1 MEATLPR
8 TGGVYAPP
16 AGTKSVSNTTIQSV
30 PYNALVDDLADDANA
45 ARPVTAGGTAATN
58 ATDARKNL
66 GLEIGKNVQAYDA
79 GLQSIAALAT
89 AADRMIYTTAADAY
103 ATTALTP
110 FARTILD
117 DADASAA
124 LTTLGVSTFAKA
136 ILDDADAATAR
147 TTLGVAIGADVQAYD
162 AGLQSISGLTTAAD
176 RTIYTT
182 ASDVYA
188 TTALTPF
195 ARTILDDT
203 SAAAV
208 KTTLGLAAVASSGS
222 ASDLGSGTV
231 SDARLPGSMAGKN
244 FSSGVSFANAV
255 ATSNTD
261 LSKHIQLYSGY
272 GFTITGSTLNY
283 TVPTNSSHVW
293 NVNGTE
299 VGRLNSSGLT
309 LATPLALAEGGTG
322 ATDAATARSNLGA
335 NNASNLTTGTVSNA
349 RVSGAYDG
357 ITTLGQTGTHT
368 ITTSGEAIRIVGPA
382 STDDPYVTFYKGA
395 ARQAYIQH
403 TDGTGVNQGLRFY
416 NDTATGGDT
425 ALTLKNS
432 GGVDSLE
439 FQVNGAEYTVWHTGN
454 LAAGDLNS
462 IYGYTAANSAK
473 QIIAGNGLTGGGTLA
488 ADRTLTLGTP
498 GDITNTTT
506 NSVTSTSHTHAL
518 GFTAAE
524 VYTGTTQDNAN
535 YPVGTILPMAV
546 NGGNVRNSEVTPCLY
561 STNSFV
567 ESGYPGAGTTLAGTW
582 RVRGNVASQDW
593 QIVQRTA

>member
-1 MEATLPR
+1 MPR
-8 TGGVYAPP
+8 TGGVYSPP
-16 AGTKSVSNTTIQSV
+16 AGTKGVSNTTIQSV
-30 PYNALVDDLADDANA
+30 PYNALVDDLSADANA
-45 ARPVTAGGTAATN
+45 ARPVTAGGTGATSASAART
-58 ATDARKNL
+58 NL
-66 GLEIGKNVQAYDA
+66 GLAIGTNVQAYDA

-110 FARTILD
+110 FARTILG
-117 DADASAA
+117 DADAAAA
-124 LTTLGVSTFAKA
+124 LTTLGVSAFAKA
-136 ILDDADAATAR
+136 ILDDTDAATAR

-176 RTIYTT
+176 RTVYTT

-222 ASDLGSGTV
+222 ASDLSSGTI

-244 FSSGVSFANAV
+244 FSSGISFANAV
-255 ATSNTD
+255 AAGSTD

-283 TVPTNSSHVW
+283 TVPANSSHVW

-322 ATDAATARSNLGA
+322 STDAATARGNLGA
-335 NNASNLTTGTVSNA
+335 NSASNLTTGTVPNA
-349 RVSGAYDG
+349 RIAGAYDG

-368 ITTSGEAIRIVGPA
+368 ITTPGEAIRIVGPA
-382 STDDPYVTFYKGA
+382 STDDPYVSFYKGA
-395 ARQAYIQH
+395 TRQAYIQH
-403 TDGTGVNQGLRFY
+403 TDGTGVNQGLRIY

-439 FQVNGAEYTVWHTGN
+439 FQVNGAEHVVYHSGN
-454 LAAGDLNS
+454 LSSADLNS
-462 IYGYTAANSAK
+462 IYGYTPANSAK

-498 GDITNTTT
+498 GDITNSTT

-524 VYTGTTQDNAN
+524 VY
-535 YPVGTILPMAV
+535 VGTGANDTSFPLGHIVAL
-546 NGGNVRNSEVTPCLY
+546 GNDANIARNASGTPTLHNSINRY
-561 STNSFV
+561 YVPSTHPSA
-567 ESGYPGAGTTLAGTW
+567 GAALAGTW
-582 RVRGNVASQDW
+582 RSRGVVNGNGEYNIMQRVA
-593 QIVQRTA
+593 

>member
-1 MEATLPR
+1 MSLIWGGSSNPAVNQAIARFVASRIPGCDRGFEHFTTL
-8 TGGVYAPP
+8 GMIEGEHLVAGVVFHNYAPE
-16 AGTKSVSNTTIQSV
+16 AGVIELSSASASRRWLT
-30 PYNALVDDLADDANA
+30 
-45 ARPVTAGGTAATN
+45 RPMLKAMFG
-58 ATDARKNL
+58 
-66 GLEIGKNVQAYDA
+66 
-79 GLQSIAALAT
+79 
-89 AADRMIYTTAADAY
+89 Y

-403 TDGTGVNQGLRFY
+403 TDGTGANQGLRFY

-524 VYTGTTQDNAN
+524 VYTGTNNAETN
-535 YPVGTILPMAV
+535 YPIGHILAVHNNDVYVAHNATATIRVSTVGNNDFFTY
-546 NGGNVRNSEVTPCLY
+546 GT
-561 STNSFV
+561 STALS
-567 ESGYPGAGTTLAGTW
+567 GTW
-582 RVRGNVASQDW
+582 RARGVTSGGRNLF
-593 QIVQRTA
+593 QRIA

>member
-30 PYNALVDDLADDANA
+30 PYNALVDDLAADANA

-162 AGLQSISGLTTAAD
+162 AVCSDLGAD
-176 RTIYTT
+176 DRRRQDHLYDGIGCH
-182 ASDVYA
+182 A

-222 ASDLGSGTV
+222 ASDLGSGTI

-473 QIIAGNGLTGGGTLA
+473 QITAGNGLTGGGTLA

-498 GDITNTTT
+498 GDITNTTQT
-506 NSVTSTSHTHAL
+506 RH
-518 GFTAAE
+518 
-524 VYTGTTQDNAN
+524 VYQPHPCPRV
-535 YPVGTILPMAV
+535 YC
-546 NGGNVRNSEVTPCLY
+546 GGGLY
-561 STNSFV
+561 
-567 ESGYPGAGTTLAGTW
+567 
-582 RVRGNVASQDW
+582 
-593 QIVQRTA
+593 